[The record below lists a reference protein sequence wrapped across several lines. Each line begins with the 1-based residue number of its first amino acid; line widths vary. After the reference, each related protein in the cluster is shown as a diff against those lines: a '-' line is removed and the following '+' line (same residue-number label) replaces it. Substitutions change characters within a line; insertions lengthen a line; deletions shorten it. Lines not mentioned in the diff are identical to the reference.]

1 MGRRSCVDFV
11 GVDWRDICTTV
22 SAEFRVKPVILDG
35 FEGPASKDSTE
46 KGALGFWP
54 LLGT

>member
-1 MGRRSCVDFV
+1 MGRRSCVDLV

-35 FEGPASKDSTE
+35 LEGPASKDSTE